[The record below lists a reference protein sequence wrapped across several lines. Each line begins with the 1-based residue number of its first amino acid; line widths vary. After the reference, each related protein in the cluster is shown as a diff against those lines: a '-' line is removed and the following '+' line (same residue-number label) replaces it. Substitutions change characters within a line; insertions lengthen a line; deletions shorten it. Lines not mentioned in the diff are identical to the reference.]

1 MILREKETGGWK
13 EYLIAVCDIM
23 LLDGEDCPCP
33 NLIQIF
39 CFKTWV
45 PGLRL

>member
-1 MILREKETGGWK
+1 MILREKKTGGQK

-23 LLDGEDCPCP
+23 LLDEEDSSCS

-39 CFKTWV
+39 CFKNGV
-45 PGLRL
+45 SGLRL